1 MGVPFAKIE
10 ELIEICKAVN
20 EKDYDEEYDKRIHV
34 MDIAATLQKLIDD
47 EMTYLEETAK
57 EFFDIEFFNQT
68 DDDVSKQYEAV
79 RGQLG
84 RTTKDD
90 WPHGV

>member
-34 MDIAATLQKLIDD
+34 LDIAATLQKLIDD

-57 EFFDIEFFNQT
+57 EFSEMENFNQT
-68 DDDVSKQYEAV
+68 DADVSKQYEAV
-79 RGQLG
+79 RRQLG
-84 RTTKDD
+84 RTTEDD
-90 WPHGV
+90 WPYGV